1 MKTTKK
7 VRRLERRRGGER
19 RQAMSGRRE
28 MREREVELISQGRLW
43 GKEKKNKFIHLN
55 GEEKLVGNKT
65 KI

>member
-43 GKEKKNKFIHLN
+43 GKEKKTSLFI
-55 GEEKLVGNKT
+55 
-65 KI
+65 